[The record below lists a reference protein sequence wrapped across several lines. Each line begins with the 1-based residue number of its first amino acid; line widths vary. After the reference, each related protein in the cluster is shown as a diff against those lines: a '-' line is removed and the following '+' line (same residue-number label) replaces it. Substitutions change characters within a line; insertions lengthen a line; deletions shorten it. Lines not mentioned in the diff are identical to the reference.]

1 MYRIDRRSFIQ
12 ATAAVALGAE
22 FPRIALAE
30 TAKLLSAA
38 SPVTLGKSGITSTL
52 LGMGTGT
59 QAGGKSSAQNRQGR
73 DGFIRTLV
81 HAYERGLRYVDMSDS
96 YGAHEYVRD
105 AIREASMDRSGLMLL
120 TKTGAKHAEVCRAD
134 IERFRQELRTD
145 YLDVV
150 LLHCMQSGDW
160 AEKLKPCM
168 DVLAEAK
175 QNGQIRAHGV
185 SCHNLDAMKV
195 AAEHPWVDVMLSR
208 INPYGL
214 HMDGTQEEVVGV
226 LQRACDNGKGMLGM
240 KVAGEGKCV
249 DRLTESLRYVL
260 GLGCIHAITI
270 GFVKPEEIDDTC
282 GRIET
287 VFRA

>member
-1 MYRIDRRSFIQ
+1 MQ
-12 ATAAVALGAE
+12 AAAAAALNVGTPRLSLAQAPKSSGA
-22 FPRIALAE
+22 
-30 TAKLLSAA
+30 T
-38 SPVTLGKSGITSTL
+38 SPVTLGKTGIVSTL

-59 QAGGKSSAQNRQGR
+59 QAGRKSSAQNRQGR
-73 DGFIRTLV
+73 DPFIRTLM
-81 HAYERGLRYVDMSDS
+81 HAYERGLRYFDMSDS
-96 YGAHEYVRD
+96 YGAHEYMRD
-105 AIREASMDRSGLMLL
+105 AMRKASMDRSQLMLL
-120 TKTGAKHAEVCRAD
+120 TKTGAKHPEVCRAD

-145 YLDVV
+145 YLDIV

-168 DVLAEAK
+168 DVLADAK
-175 QNGQIRAHGV
+175 EKGLIRAHGV

-195 AAEHPWVDVMLSR
+195 ASEHPWVDVMLSR

-226 LQRACDNGKGMLGM
+226 LQRAWDNGKGMIGM

-260 GLGCIHAITI
+260 GLGCLHAITI
-270 GFVKPEEIDDTC
+270 GFIKPEEIGDTC
-282 GRIET
+282 SRIEDT
-287 VFRA
+287 LRA